1 MFDTDNKNFTKDLE
15 HIINKLQKHE
25 NFAFSKYAD
34 GELHILANKPVNNGE
49 FWFIP
54 EDHTVYRK
62 QMIDSFKYKHDS
74 YFVGIS
80 CPCCIGGKPVH
91 SWMKKQSDQNPQN
104 LTWANL
110 FVNGNYKHY
119 LKNMVSRIIVRKII

>member
-49 FWFIP
+49 FF
-54 EDHTVYRK
+54 
-62 QMIDSFKYKHDS
+62 
-74 YFVGIS
+74 
-80 CPCCIGGKPVH
+80 
-91 SWMKKQSDQNPQN
+91 
-104 LTWANL
+104 L
-110 FVNGNYKHY
+110 
-119 LKNMVSRIIVRKII
+119 KIIQFTANK